1 MVAGLT
7 FLCMPFAIPLAH
19 RVRRQTLR
27 LTIVGLTLLSGVVI
41 ANGTIFYS
49 SVFLLTQ
56 LAPARGF
63 RVLIGSLVGVVGG
76 LIGAVI
82 SVNVVAL
89 LMSKGLN
96 KSLTWFRYE
105 WAALVLYGVPALI
118 GKMGS
123 SR

>member
-1 MVAGLT
+1 MWSFDTSTMLY
-7 FLCMPFAIPLAH
+7 
-19 RVRRQTLR
+19 
-27 LTIVGLTLLSGVVI
+27 
-41 ANGTIFYS
+41 NTIFYS

-82 SVNVVAL
+82 SVNAVAL